1 MKNCQEALTM
11 TYTET
16 KTSPMMLQ
24 WEECKAE
31 AKNAVLL
38 FRLGDFYEAFHDDAI
53 LCARELD
60 LTLTKRQ
67 NIPMSGIPSCSAE
80 NYIDKLV
87 AKGYKVA
94 IAEQIEDPKQAK
106 GLVKRALTRIITPGT
121 LLNSSLLSEKSH
133 NYIASLFQIGKKIG
147 IAFLDVGCLDFRVIE
162 VENWEEVFSELYRFK
177 PKEVLTAAK
186 VQSSHPEFFK
196 ELKNS
201 LCCLIDFIDPW
212 KFDLKLAHG
221 FLLQQF
227 QVQTLD
233 GFGLKEM
240 TASISAAGALL
251 SYVQENLRLSLS
263 HIPAILPYTLQS
275 HMLIDKTTLKNLEL
289 IESLQSGSKTNT
301 LLSVLDHTATPMGGR
316 LLKRWILQPL
326 LKLEAIFER
335 LDAVEEFITAK
346 VDPLHNKLS
355 CVRDLERLITRVTT
369 GYASPRDL
377 AALKSSL
384 EPIKEIKQDL
394 FAFESPLIQTQNR
407 FLNELSDLVHLLS
420 SALVDEPPLRLSDG
434 GVFRMGYDAE
444 LDELKKLSSQSQQW
458 MDDYQ
463 NTLRNATGIK
473 TLRVGFTKVSG
484 FYIEVSKGQAGNVP
498 STFLRRQTL
507 TNVERFMTPELKKY
521 EEKILSAED
530 KIAEIESSLF
540 YTLRLK
546 TASFAHEVL
555 MNAKAIGNLDC
566 LISLSI
572 AARKNRYFRPSLSAE
587 NSLFIREGRHPV
599 IESANIQEKFIP
611 NDTFLDEDKNRL
623 MLITG
628 PNMAG
633 KSTYIRSVALIHI
646 MAQMGS
652 FVPATEA
659 KIGLIDKVFSRI
671 GASDDIS
678 RGQSTFMV
686 EMTETAAIL
695 HQATSRSL
703 IILDEIG
710 RGTSTY
716 DGISLAWSIAEYLL
730 TTSGKIAKT
739 LFATHYFELTKLEE
753 KVFGAVNYH
762 VAVHESGGQI
772 LFLRKILKGG
782 TDKSYGIH
790 VAKLAG
796 LPAQVLFRAEE
807 ILQHLEET
815 SHQKKIFEAPKSK
828 RVVKE
833 KALSPEH
840 QLNFF
845 IDD

>member
-1 MKNCQEALTM
+1 M
-11 TYTET
+11 TYIET

-24 WEECKAE
+24 WEECKSE
-31 AKNAVLL
+31 AKDAILL
-38 FRLGDFYEAFHDDAI
+38 FRLGDFYEAFHDDALI
-53 LCARELD
+53 CARELD

-67 NIPMSGIPSCSAE
+67 NVPMSGIPSCSAE

-87 AKGYKVA
+87 AKGHRVA
-94 IAEQIEDPKQAK
+94 IAEQVEDPKQAK

-133 NYIASLFQIGKKIG
+133 NYIASVYQVEKKIG
-147 IAFLDVGCLDFRVIE
+147 IAFLDVGCLDCRVIE
-162 VENWEEVFSELYRFK
+162 VEAWEEVFSELYRFS

-186 VQSSHPEFFK
+186 VQNNHPEFFK
-196 ELKNS
+196 ELKNT
-201 LCCLIDFIDPW
+201 LGCLIDFIDPW
-212 KFDLKLAHG
+212 KFDFKFAYG
-221 FLLQQF
+221 FLIQQF

-240 TASISAAGALL
+240 TAAISAAGALL
-251 SYVQENLRLSLS
+251 SYVQENLRLPLGP
-263 HIPAILPYTLQS
+263 IPAILPYTLKT

-289 IESLQSGSKTNT
+289 IQSLQSSSKTNT

-316 LLKRWILQPL
+316 LLKKWILQPL
-326 LKLEAIFER
+326 LHLEAIFER
-335 LDAVEEFITAK
+335 LDAVEEFTQAENKTAQLQEK
-346 VDPLHNKLS
+346 FTYI
-355 CVRDLERLITRVTT
+355 RDLERLITKVTT
-369 GYASPRDL
+369 GYAGPRDL

-394 FAFESPLIQTQNR
+394 FSFEAPLIKSQSHL
-407 FLNELSDLVHLLS
+407 LNELSDLIHLLS

-434 GVFRMGYDAE
+434 GTFKEGYDAE
-444 LDELKKLSSQSQQW
+444 LDELKMLFCQSQKW
-458 MDDYQ
+458 MNDYQ
-463 NTLRNATGIK
+463 NHLREETGIK
-473 TLRVGFTKVSG
+473 TLRVGFTKVFG
-484 FYIEVSKGQAGNVP
+484 FYIEVSKGQQDKVP
-498 STFLRRQTL
+498 PHFQRKQTL
-507 TNVERFMTPELKKY
+507 TNAERFTTPELKNY

-530 KIAEIESSLF
+530 KIKEIESSLF
-540 YTLRLK
+540 YKLKLK
-546 TASFAHEVL
+546 TTSFAHDVL
-555 MNAKAIGNLDC
+555 INAKAIGVLDC
-566 LISLSI
+566 LISLCT
-572 AARKNRYFRPSLSAE
+572 AAKKNHYFRPSLSNE
-587 NSLFIREGRHPV
+587 NILFIREGRHPV
-599 IESANIQEKFIP
+599 IESTNIQEKFIP

-633 KSTYIRSVALIHI
+633 KSTYIRSVALIAI

-652 FVPATEA
+652 FVPASEA

-686 EMTETAAIL
+686 EMVETSAIL

-730 TTSGKIAKT
+730 TTSQKIAKT
-739 LFATHYFELTKLEE
+739 LFATHYWELTKLEDR
-753 KVFGAVNYH
+753 VLGAVNYH
-762 VAVHESGGQI
+762 VAVHEGGDSI
-772 LFLRKILKGG
+772 LFLRKILRGSA
-782 TDKSYGIH
+782 DKSYGIH

-796 LPAQVLFRAEE
+796 LPIAVLERAQE

-815 SHQKKIFEAPKSK
+815 SNQRKVFEAPKPK
-828 RVVKE
+828 KVANK
-833 KALSPEH
+833 KPLSSEH

-845 IDD
+845 Y